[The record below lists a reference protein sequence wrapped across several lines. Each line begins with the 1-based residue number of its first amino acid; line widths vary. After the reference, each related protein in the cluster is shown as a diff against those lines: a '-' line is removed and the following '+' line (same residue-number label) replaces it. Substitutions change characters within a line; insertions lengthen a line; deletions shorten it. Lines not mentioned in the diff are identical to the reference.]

1 MTNAPDRDDDQQAP
15 SYGAAIAIV
24 GMSGRFPGARN
35 VRELW
40 SNIRNGVESVTRFKP
55 DELEDSFSQDV
66 RSGSD
71 YVPARA
77 VLDDVDMFEPEFF
90 GMHAREASL
99 TDPQHRL
106 LLECAWE
113 ALEDAGYDPKTYKG
127 PVGVFAGA
135 AFNSYLIRHVC
146 ADRAAIEEITSNYQV
161 GSYAE
166 ISGSLADFLATRVAY
181 KLDLKGPAINVQSA
195 CSTSAV
201 AIVQACQ
208 SLLLYQSDMALA
220 GGVSITF
227 PQKRGYQTMEG
238 GIVSHD
244 GHCRPFDADADGTI
258 FGAGAGVVLLKRL
271 DDAIA
276 DGDEIYAVIRGFGIN
291 NDGSQKIGFTAP
303 SVEGQAAAIA
313 AAHAMAEV
321 DAGSIGYV
329 ECHGTATP
337 LGDPIEFNGLV
348 KAFRATTDEKNFCAL
363 GAVKANFGHLD
374 AAAGVTGVIKTALVL
389 KAAELPPLVNFKRP
403 NRHIDLAS
411 SPFKISAELTPWAES
426 ATPRRA
432 GVSAFGMGGTNVHMV
447 LEEAPPTA
455 RADNASRAETLPL
468 SARTADSLER
478 MAGNLAA
485 HLEQNPHTRLADVAH
500 TLQIG
505 RRAFDQRL
513 AVAATTIDEAVAQL
527 KKKTKAATKSSAPKV
542 VFMFPG
548 QGAQYPGMGRSLYEN
563 EPIFRDIVD
572 RGTQVLKQ
580 TMGVD
585 LRAVLYDNVGDDDD
599 APHPIRSTVLAQ
611 PALYVIE
618 YATARVLM
626 DRGVEPH
633 AMIGHSLGEF
643 VAACLAGVFSFE
655 DGLRLVAARGR
666 LMQDQPAGAMLAV
679 RLSDTELAEY
689 CGNGVEIAAVN
700 APSLSVVSGPFEAI
714 VDLEEKLTV
723 KEITHRR
730 LHTSHAFHSA
740 MMDGV
745 IEPLKAEAQKAKLAA
760 PTRRY
765 VSAVSGTWIRAEEA
779 TSADYWAKHCRE
791 TVKFSQALST
801 LLEDDSLILLE
812 VGPGRTLATF
822 AGQAAGRKRTAIA
835 TLPEFAARGED
846 DVAFARALGSLW
858 CEGVD
863 LNWSK
868 IAAPGVKRTSL
879 PTYAFSRKKYW
890 IDAPAKA
897 ATIEVPAQPAPPPV
911 HVAPPQLQ
919 IVAPTP
925 APVLHVPTQ
934 PHAQTSPVP
943 PSPAPATS
951 EHAMTDR
958 NAQIEAR
965 IRGLFEELSGESLA
979 EAPSNVGFV
988 ELGFDSLFLGQV
1000 VQKLQK
1006 AFGVKITFRQ
1016 LMKDY
1021 PSLDALTA
1029 HVAKTAKPD
1038 ALPAAAPVPA
1048 AAPAPVA
1055 AAPQPQPMAAA
1066 PMQAAPVYM
1075 PAPAQMPMMQPVPMQ
1090 MAAGTGIESVFQMQ
1104 MVAMQTLIA
1113 QQLQAMQSMG
1123 GIAQQP
1129 MMMPAPAPVMVQP
1142 APAPVAAAV
1151 PAKVAPAPLKAVPT
1165 PVVEEEAPSRFA
1177 VYRTGQSS
1185 AASEL
1190 SPEKTAFIKDFVRRY
1205 AEKSPTSKSRTQQYR
1220 SVLSDPR
1227 TANGFRAEWKEMVY
1241 PLWVQRCKG
1250 SRLWDIDGNE
1260 YIDLVNG
1267 FGQTM
1272 FGHAPDFILEAL
1284 AKQMADGF
1292 AIGPQTPLAGE
1303 VAQLFAEM
1311 TGNERVAF
1319 CNTGSEGVMVAMRV
1333 ARTVT
1338 GRDKIVMFGGAYH
1351 GQFDEVLVKP
1361 PAGKSNRGA
1370 LPVAPGIP
1378 QDSVNNMI
1386 VLPYGDPN
1394 AIEWIRANSDD
1405 IAAVIVETVQSRH
1418 PSLLP
1423 KEFLQELRVVTEET
1437 GIVYIFDEVVTG
1449 FRVHPGGM
1457 QALLGI
1463 RADMATYGKVVG
1475 GGMPVGV
1482 LAGKKEYLD
1491 ALDGGFWEYGDDS
1504 VPEVAPTF
1512 FAGTFVRHPLTMAV
1526 CRAVLQHL
1534 KDKGPKLQEELA
1546 DRMRRLVTEL
1556 NGELERNNVKTRFE
1570 SYSSWCYANFATEDP
1585 LGGMLFAHMRLLG
1598 VNVLE
1603 GLPFYLTTAH
1613 TDADMSRVIR
1623 VFKES
1628 LEALRSVGILGSSS
1642 SPIRSVAQLQI
1653 PARAQAA
1660 IPMTEAQSEVWL
1672 AAQLSEEASCA
1683 YNESGTL
1690 TLEGEL
1696 QATAF
1701 TDSLNDVV
1709 ERHDILRMTVDPAGE
1724 GLNVKEGMKLDV
1736 PFVDASG
1743 DVDPEARLKSL
1754 VAAEART
1761 PFDLE
1766 RGPLC
1771 RGILVKLSAQKH
1783 AFIFTGHHIA
1793 CDGWS
1798 MGIIMNELSAFYAAR
1813 VEGTELDLPPTMPF
1827 AKYAKDRAKANPD
1840 DARIA
1845 KFWKQEFKDIPAPLE
1860 LPSDRPRPS
1869 MKTFRGATYSA
1880 RYDAAL
1886 VSAVKK
1892 AGQRQGATLFATLFA
1907 AVQVTLAKLSG
1918 QRDMALVVP
1927 MAGQTLLE
1935 DEILVGHAVDFLPI
1949 RVPMRDDESFA
1960 TFLTAVKTKVMAAM
1974 EHQGYTYGTLLKQL
1988 DVKRTPNRTPI
1999 TDVQFNLEKVGSGLE
2014 FPGLT
2019 CSLRTNGKA
2028 FVNFDLFFN
2037 MTEDPEGIRVDVDY
2051 STDLYDEATI
2061 ARWVDHIKTILAA
2074 LAQDAQRAIADYSL
2088 LSDADTRWLLDD
2100 LNATA
2105 VSYPRDNLIHELV
2118 AAQAEATPDA
2128 VAFECEDVTL
2138 TYAALEARSTDMAKR
2153 LAALVPDGGERIAV
2167 ALPRSL
2173 DLPVALLAVLKSGN
2187 AYVPLDPTHPP
2198 ARLKQT
2204 LEAADTVALICADD
2218 ETAALAGEG
2227 VEVWRTDRPAP
2238 ELPADRATPR
2248 RRDATSSAY
2257 VIFTSGST
2265 GTPKGVEVTHR
2276 AVVNFMLSM
2285 AKAPGFTKADTII
2298 AVTTIS
2304 FDIAGLEL
2312 FLPLF
2317 TGGRAVIADREQV
2330 RSGTALVELADRAGA
2345 TVLQATPS
2353 LWRLLLEAGL
2363 KPRPGLKM
2371 LCGGEPLP
2379 RDLANRLCEGGGELW
2394 NVYGPTE
2401 TTIWSSTGQVTAGD
2415 HAITIGDPIANTQI
2429 HILDPRDQLV
2439 PVGVIGDVYI
2449 GGDGLARGY
2458 FNRPDLTSAA
2468 FRSIALAGRPAQTLY
2483 KTGDVGR
2490 RRADGSIQLLGR
2502 KDQQI
2507 KLRGYRIELED
2518 IESHLRRTP
2527 GLADAAVA
2535 PHTAEDGDAR
2545 LVGYYV
2551 TADTSD
2557 ASTTAIARHLA
2568 TKLPDYMIPTIWQ
2581 RLDALPMTA
2590 NGKLNRNAL
2599 PPVRTAAPKAAP
2611 TALPPVVTGV
2621 LSQTVARIWAEL
2633 LHREDINVDTH
2644 FFEAGGHSLL
2654 AMRMVARLQ
2663 SALDRPV
2670 TIAELFRA
2678 PKFGDFVRALSA
2690 RPTDADA
2697 GRIVRIQPFGT
2708 RAPVIV
2714 LNNAWN
2720 LFPLSKVLGPDQP
2733 VTSIQF
2739 VDRTITEPKSP
2750 TTWSAVIDEAVRLIR
2765 RAQPHGEYILAG
2777 HCVMGAVALEAG
2789 RRLAAEGEKVKLV
2802 ALLDTEPNRSFK
2814 GISLAKRI
2822 YNYAMIEVRRAR
2834 WSLGL
2839 WLEGEVNALYVLGRY
2854 KTPHRLGLMRL
2865 ASWLGLKERWYE
2877 EDFHTQH
2884 VVDAWVDYAS
2894 TPYDGD
2900 VVVYVARPHDKDG
2913 FLDRWLPWV
2922 PSWKSIIGDR
2932 LTVAPVKVEH
2942 GEMYHDN
2949 GAALIGNHLTHTL
2962 DRLDGKSPATDAFSG
2977 SKDSTATRKAKTG
2990 AEAA

>member
-1 MTNAPDRDDDQQAP
+1 MTNTPDRDDAPPP

-55 DELEDSFSQDV
+55 EELEDSFSEDV
-66 RSGSD
+66 RNGPD

-90 GMHAREASL
+90 GMHSREASL

-127 PVGVFAGA
+127 PIGVFAGA

-146 ADRAAIEEITSNYQV
+146 ADRAAIEEVTSNYQV

-201 AIVQACQ
+201 AVVQACQ

-244 GHCRPFDADADGTI
+244 GRCRPFDADADGTI

-313 AAHAMAEV
+313 AAHAMAEI
-321 DAGSIGYV
+321 DASSIGYV

-348 KAFRATTDEKNFCAL
+348 KAFRATTDEKNFCVL

-374 AAAGVTGVIKTALVL
+374 AAAGVTGLIKTALVL
-389 KAAELPPLVNFKRP
+389 KAAELPPLVNFAKP
-403 NRHIDLAS
+403 NARIDVAS
-411 SPFKISAELTPWAES
+411 SPFKFVTEATPWGQGE
-426 ATPRRA
+426 TPRRA
-432 GVSAFGMGGTNVHMV
+432 GASSFGMGGTNVHLV
-447 LEEAPPTA
+447 LEEAPQTA
-455 RADNASRAETLPL
+455 RDDAKPRAHILPL
-468 SARTADSLER
+468 SARTPDSLER
-478 MAGNLAA
+478 MAANLAA
-485 HLEQNPHTRLADVAH
+485 HLEQNPTARLADVAH

-505 RRAFDQRL
+505 RRAFDHRL
-513 AVAATTIDEAVAQL
+513 TVAAATIDEAIAQL
-527 KKKTKAATKSSAPKV
+527 KKKQKPRTKSAAPKV

-548 QGAQYPGMGRSLYEN
+548 QGAQYPGMGRALYES
-563 EPIFRDIVD
+563 EPIFRDVVD
-572 RGTQVLKQ
+572 RGALVMKQ

-585 LRAVLYDNVGDDDD
+585 LTSLLYDNVTEDDD

-611 PALYVIE
+611 PALFVIE

-626 DRGVEPH
+626 DRGIEPH

-655 DGLRLVAARGR
+655 DGLRLVCARGR
-666 LMQDQPAGAMLAV
+666 LMQDQKPGAMLAV
-679 RLSDTELAEY
+679 RLSETELTGHMRA
-689 CGNGVEIAAVN
+689 GIEIAAVN
-700 APSLSVVSGPFEAI
+700 APSLCVASGTFEGIA
-714 VDLEEKLTV
+714 DLEQRLTAAD
-723 KEITHRR
+723 ITHRR

-740 MMDGV
+740 MMEDAVEG
-745 IEPLKAEAQKAKLAA
+745 LRAEAGKVAFAEPQ
-760 PTRRY
+760 RRY
-765 VSAVSGTWIRAEEA
+765 VSAVSGTWITAEA
-779 TSADYWAKHCRE
+779 TTPDYWARHCRE
-791 TVKFSQALST
+791 TVRFADALQT
-801 LLEDDSLILLE
+801 LLDEEDLILLE
-812 VGPGRTLATF
+812 VGPGRTLTTF
-822 AGQAAGRKRTAIA
+822 AGQAKDRTAFRTAIA
-835 TLPEFAARGED
+835 SLPEFANRNED
-846 DVAFARALGSLW
+846 AVTFAGALGQLW
-858 CEGVD
+858 CEGVNLD
-863 LNWSK
+863 WSK
-868 IAAPGVKRTSL
+868 LGDADAKRTSL
-879 PTYAFSRKKYW
+879 PTYAFARKRYW
-890 IDAPAKA
+890 VEGPQPAQAAPAP
-897 ATIEVPAQPAPPPV
+897 IAQPIPA
-911 HVAPPQLQ
+911 
-919 IVAPTP
+919 
-925 APVLHVPTQ
+925 APVATVAAPQPTQ
-934 PHAQTSPVP
+934 FAQSAAVQ
-943 PSPAPATS
+943 PSRATA
-951 EHAMTDR
+951 EQNMTDR
-958 NAQIEAR
+958 SAQIQGR
-965 IRGLFEELSGESLA
+965 IRALFEELSGESLA
-979 EAPSNVGFV
+979 DASPSTGFV

-1000 VQKLQK
+1000 VQRLQK

-1021 PSLDALTA
+1021 PTLDALTA
-1029 HVAKTAKPD
+1029 FVAKNAKPET
-1038 ALPAAAPVPA
+1038 LPAAA
-1048 AAPAPVA
+1048 AAPAPQTA
-1055 AAPQPQPMAAA
+1055 TPMAAA
-1066 PMQAAPVYM
+1066 PVAMQAAP
-1075 PAPAQMPMMQPVPMQ
+1075 
-1090 MAAGTGIESVFQMQ
+1090 MAAPVAFSPTPMPQFTAAGSGIESVFQSQ
-1104 MVAMQTLIA
+1104 LVAMQQLIG
-1113 QQLQAMQSMG
+1113 QQLQAMQA
-1123 GIAQQP
+1123 IAGNAP
-1129 MMMPAPAPVMVQP
+1129 MQMMPAASASPVAQP
-1142 APAPVAAAV
+1142 APAPVA
-1151 PAKVAPAPLKAVPT
+1151 PLSPMANLT
-1165 PVVEEEAPSRFA
+1165 PLPVDDTPPPSRFQM
-1177 VYRTGQSS
+1177 YRPGGSGNNADEMT
-1185 AASEL
+1185 
-1190 SPEKTAFIKDFVRRY
+1190 PEKRAFIDDLVRRY
-1205 AEKSPTSKSRTQQYR
+1205 TEKTPTSKKRTQASR
-1220 SVLSDPR
+1220 AVLADPR
-1227 TANGFRAEWKEMVY
+1227 SANGFRAEWKEMVY
-1241 PLWVQRCKG
+1241 PLHVERSKG
-1250 SRLWDIDGNE
+1250 SKLVDVDGNE

-1272 FGHAPDFILEAL
+1272 FGHAPDFVVEAVEQ
-1284 AKQMADGF
+1284 QMKDGF

-1303 VAQLFAEM
+1303 VAQMFADM
-1311 TGNERVAF
+1311 TGNERVTF
-1319 CNTGSEGVMVAMRV
+1319 CNTGSEAVMAAMRV

-1338 GRDKIVMFGGAYH
+1338 GREKIVTFNNSYH

-1361 PAGKSNRGA
+1361 GAARSNRGSM
-1370 LPVAPGIP
+1370 PVAPGIP
-1378 QDSVNNMI
+1378 QESVDNII
-1386 VLPYGDPN
+1386 VLPYGTPETL
-1394 AIEWIRANSDD
+1394 AWIRANANEL
-1405 IAAVIVETVQSRH
+1405 AAVMSETVQSRH
-1418 PSLLP
+1418 PHLRP
-1423 KEFLQELRVVTEET
+1423 REFLAELRTITEESGT
-1437 GIVYIFDEVVTG
+1437 ALIFDEVVTG

-1457 QALLGI
+1457 QHIYGI
-1463 RADMATYGKVVG
+1463 KADMATYGKVVG

-1482 LAGKKEYLD
+1482 LAGKAQFMD
-1491 ALDGGFWEYGDDS
+1491 ALDGGFWQYGDDS
-1504 VPEVAPTF
+1504 VPETAPTF
-1512 FAGTFVRHPLTMAV
+1512 FAGTFVRHPLVMAA
-1526 CRAVLQHL
+1526 CRAVLRHL
-1534 KDKGPKLQEELA
+1534 KDKGTALQDDLA
-1546 DRMRRLVTEL
+1546 ERMRRLVTEL
-1556 NGELERNNVKTRFE
+1556 NGECERHGLKTRFE
-1570 SYSSWCYANFATEDP
+1570 SYSSWCVVNFAAEDP
-1585 LGGMLFAHMRLLG
+1585 LASLLYAHMRLAG
-1598 VNVLE
+1598 VHVLE
-1603 GLPFYLTTAH
+1603 GFPWFLTTAH
-1613 TDADMSRVIR
+1613 TDADTARIAR
-1623 VFKES
+1623 AFRES
-1628 LEALRSVGILGSSS
+1628 LDALRAAGIFGAATQSSS
-1642 SPIRSVAQLQI
+1642 GKSVAQLST
-1653 PARAQAA
+1653 ARASGDTV
-1660 IPMTEAQSEVWL
+1660 PMTEAQAEVWL
-1672 AAQLSEEASCA
+1672 AAQLGDEASCA

-1690 TLEGEL
+1690 TLEGDL
-1696 QATAF
+1696 QVTAF
-1701 TDSLNDVV
+1701 TDALNDVV
-1709 ERHDILRMTVDPAGE
+1709 ERHDILRMTVDPSGE
-1724 GLNVKEGMKLDV
+1724 HLNVKEGMRLDV

-1743 DVDPEARLKSL
+1743 DVEPEARLTSL
-1754 VAAEART
+1754 VAQEART

-1771 RGILVKLSAQKH
+1771 RAILVKLAPQKH
-1783 AFIFTGHHIA
+1783 AFVFTGHHIA

-1798 MGIIMNELSAFYAAR
+1798 MGIIMSDLSAFYAAR
-1813 VEGTELDLPPTMPF
+1813 VEGTELDLPPAMPF

-1869 MKTFRGATYSA
+1869 VKTFHGATYGA

-1907 AVQVTLAKLSG
+1907 ALQVTLAKLSG

-1988 DVKRTPNRTPI
+1988 DIKRSPNRTPI
-1999 TDVQFNLEKVGSGLE
+1999 TDVQFNLEKIGAGLAFSGLK
-2014 FPGLT
+2014 
-2019 CSLRTNGKA
+2019 CSLRSNPKA

-2051 STDLYDEATI
+2051 STDLYDESTI
-2061 ARWVDHIKTILAA
+2061 ARWVDHIKTVLAA
-2074 LAQDAQRAIADYSL
+2074 TAQDSSRVIADYSL
-2088 LSDADTRWLLDD
+2088 LSEADTRWLIDD

-2105 VSYPRDNLIHELV
+2105 VPYPRDNLIHELV
-2118 AAQAEATPDA
+2118 TAQTEATPDA
-2128 VAFECEDVTL
+2128 VAFECEGTTL
-2138 TYAALEARSTDMAKR
+2138 TYAALEARSNDMAKR

-2238 ELPADRATPR
+2238 ELHADRAMPR

-2285 AKAPGFTKADTII
+2285 AKAPGFTKSDTII

-2312 FLPLF
+2312 FLPLL

-2330 RSGTALVELADRAGA
+2330 RSGTALVELADSAGA

-2415 HAITIGDPIANTQI
+2415 HTISIGDPIANTQI
-2429 HILDPRDQLV
+2429 HILDARDQLV

-2458 FNRPDLTSAA
+2458 FNRPDLTAAA

-2535 PHTAEDGDAR
+2535 LHTAEDDAR

-2557 ASTTAIARHLA
+2557 ASTTAIVRHLA

-2599 PPVRTAAPKAAP
+2599 PPVRTAAPKALPATAP
-2611 TALPPVVTGV
+2611 AAVTGV
-2621 LSQTVARIWAEL
+2621 FNQTIARIWADL
-2633 LHREDINVDTH
+2633 LGREDINAETH

-2654 AMRMVARLQ
+2654 GMRMITRLQ
-2663 SALDRPV
+2663 QALDRPV

-2678 PKFGDFVRALSA
+2678 PKFGDFVRAISVKQ
-2690 RPTDADA
+2690 TDPDA
-2697 GRIVRIQPFGT
+2697 GRVVRIQPFGT
-2708 RAPVIV
+2708 RTPVIV
-2714 LNNAWN
+2714 LNNAWS

-2733 VTSIQF
+2733 MTSIQF
-2739 VDRTITEPKSP
+2739 VDRTITEPKPATEWAS
-2750 TTWSAVIDEAVRLIR
+2750 VVDEAVRLIR

-2777 HCVMGAVALEAG
+2777 HCVMGAVALEAA

-2802 ALLDTEPNRSFK
+2802 ALLDTEPNRRFK
-2814 GISLAKRI
+2814 GIPLANRI
-2822 YNYAMIEVRRAR
+2822 YNAFMIDVRRTR

-2839 WLEGEVNALYVLGRY
+2839 WLEREVNMLYVLGRY
-2854 KTPHRLGLMRL
+2854 PTLHRLGLIRL
-2865 ASWLGLKERWYE
+2865 ASWLGLKERWYQ

-2884 VVDAWVDYAS
+2884 VVDAWVEHTS

-2900 VVVYVARPHDKDG
+2900 VVVYRARPHDKLG

-2932 LTVAPVKVEH
+2932 LIVECVKVEH

-2949 GAALIGNHLTHTL
+2949 GAALIGKHLKQTLETL
-2962 DRLDGKSPATDAFSG
+2962 DEKARLAGAP
-2977 SKDSTATRKAKTG
+2977 TATINQAAARKTKTG